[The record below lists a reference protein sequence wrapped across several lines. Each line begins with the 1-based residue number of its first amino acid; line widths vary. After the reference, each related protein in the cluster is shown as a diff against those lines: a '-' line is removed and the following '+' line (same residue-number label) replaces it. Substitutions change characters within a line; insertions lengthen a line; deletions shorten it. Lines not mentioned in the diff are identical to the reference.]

1 MGFDIMYLISTGIAS
16 LQEYL
21 ALHVLLC
28 LIPAFFLAGAIASL
42 FSKESV
48 LRFFGAD
55 APKYVSYSVAAVSGC
70 LLAVC
75 SCTVL
80 PLFAGIYKRGAG
92 IGPATTFLF
101 SAPAINILAIV
112 YTARILGYD
121 LGAARALAAITL
133 SIVIGLSMA
142 LVFERNREERKAI
155 KTFGEEKHVH
165 SAWLFALLLAI
176 LVTPEILTEWADMLL
191 VGIPLILI
199 TGYVS
204 FKWFSAE
211 ERKSWMAETWFL
223 VKMITPLLLV
233 GVFFAGIIVELVPA
247 EYVVGYVGGAGVGS
261 YLIASVSAAL
271 MYFSTL
277 TEVPIIS
284 ALILLGMGKGPA
296 LAMLLAGPALSL
308 PNMIVINRIMGLK
321 RGMIYIVLVVA
332 VAAISGMI
340 FSAYLAGD
348 YYK

>member
-1 MGFDIMYLISTGIAS
+1 MMTSYLIDLAYVGIAS

-48 LRFFGAD
+48 LKYFGAD
-55 APKYVSYSVAAVSGC
+55 APKYVSYTVAAVSGC

-112 YTARILGYD
+112 YTAKILGYD
-121 LGAARALAAITL
+121 LGVARAVIAILL
-133 SIVIGLSMA
+133 SVFIGLMMA
-142 LVFERNREERKAI
+142 FIYEKKNIERKSI
-155 KTFGEEKHVH
+155 QTFGDEKHAHTV
-165 SAWLFALLLAI
+165 WLFLLLLAI
-176 LVTPEILTEWADMLL
+176 LITPEILPTWNPMLF
-191 VGIPLILI
+191 VEIPLILV
-199 TGYVS
+199 TVYVS
-204 FKWFSAE
+204 LKWFSKDE
-211 ERKSWMAETWFL
+211 LESWMSETWFL
-223 VKMITPLLLV
+223 VKQITPLLLI
-233 GVFFAGIIVELVPA
+233 GVFFAGIMVELLPA
-247 EYVVGYVGGAGVGS
+247 DYVVKYVGGSTFSS
-261 YLIASVSAAL
+261 YMIASVAAAL

-284 ALILLGMGKGPA
+284 ALTVLGMGKGPA
-296 LAMLLAGPALSL
+296 LSMLLAGPALSL
-308 PNMIVINRIMGLK
+308 PNMIVINRIMGFQK
-321 RGMIYIVLVVA
+321 AMTYILLVVVIA
-332 VAAISGMI
+332 TISGYVFGTYFI
-340 FSAYLAGD
+340 
-348 YYK
+348 

>member
-1 MGFDIMYLISTGIAS
+1 MVSNLTDLAYIGFAS
-16 LQEYL
+16 VQEYL

-48 LRFFGAD
+48 LKFFGAD
-55 APKYVSYSVAAVSGC
+55 APKYVSYTVAAVSGC

-112 YTARILGYD
+112 YTAKILGYD
-121 LGAARALAAITL
+121 LGVARAVIAITL
-133 SIVIGLSMA
+133 SIVIGLVMA
-142 LVFERNREERKAI
+142 FIYERNNGERKTI
-155 KTFGEEKHVH
+155 KTFGEEKHAHTV
-165 SAWLFALLLAI
+165 WLFLLLLAI
-176 LVTPEILTEWADMLL
+176 LVTPEIFPTWNPMLFIE
-191 VGIPLILI
+191 IPLILI
-199 TGYVS
+199 TIYVS
-204 FKWFSAE
+204 LKWFDRDE
-211 ERKSWMAETWFL
+211 LESWMGETWFL
-223 VKMITPLLLV
+223 IKQITPLLII
-233 GVFFAGIIVELVPA
+233 GVFFAGIIVELLPA
-247 EYVVGYVGGAGVGS
+247 EYVVKYVGGASAGS
-261 YLIASVSAAL
+261 YVIASVSAAL

-284 ALILLGMGKGPA
+284 ALTLLGMGKGPA

-308 PNMIVINRIMGLK
+308 PNMIVISRIMGLQK
-321 RGMIYIVLVVA
+321 GMTYISLVV
-332 VAAISGMI
+332 VISAISGYVFGMYI
-340 FSAYLAGD
+340 M
-348 YYK
+348 

>member
-1 MGFDIMYLISTGIAS
+1 MTSYLVDLAYVGIAS

-48 LRFFGAD
+48 LKYFGAD
-55 APKYVSYSVAAVSGC
+55 APKYVSYTVAAVSGC

-112 YTARILGYD
+112 YTAKILGYD
-121 LGAARALAAITL
+121 LGVARAVIAILL
-133 SIVIGLSMA
+133 SVFIGIMMA
-142 LVFERNREERKAI
+142 FIYEKYNGERKSI
-155 KTFGEEKHVH
+155 KTFGEEKHAHTV
-165 SAWLFALLLAI
+165 WLFLLLLAI
-176 LVTPEILTEWADMLL
+176 LVTPEILPTWNPMLF
-191 VGIPLILI
+191 VEIPLILI
-199 TGYVS
+199 TIYVS
-204 FKWFSAE
+204 LKWFSKDE
-211 ERKSWMAETWFL
+211 IESWMTETWFL
-223 VKMITPLLLV
+223 VKQITPLLLI
-233 GVFFAGIIVELVPA
+233 GVFFAGIMVELLPA
-247 EYVVGYVGGAGVGS
+247 EYVVKYVGGSTFTS
-261 YLIASVSAAL
+261 YIIASVAAAL

-284 ALILLGMGKGPA
+284 ALTLLGMGKGPA
-296 LAMLLAGPALSL
+296 LSMLLAGPALSL
-308 PNMIVINRIMGLK
+308 PNMIVISRIMGVRKGLT
-321 RGMIYIVLVVA
+321 YISLVVVIA
-332 VAAISGMI
+332 TISGFVFGTYFI
-340 FSAYLAGD
+340 
-348 YYK
+348 

>member
-1 MGFDIMYLISTGIAS
+1 MTSYLVDLAYIGIAS
-16 LQEYL
+16 VQEYL

-48 LRFFGAD
+48 LKFFGAD
-55 APKYVSYSVAAVSGC
+55 APKYVSYTVAAVSGC

-112 YTARILGYD
+112 YTAKILGYD
-121 LGAARALAAITL
+121 LGVARAVIAITL
-133 SIVIGLSMA
+133 SIVIGLVMA
-142 LVFERNREERKAI
+142 SIYERNNGERKSI
-155 KTFGEEKHVH
+155 KTFGEEKHAHTV
-165 SAWLFALLLAI
+165 WLFLLLLAI
-176 LVTPEILTEWADMLL
+176 LVTPEIFPTWNPMLFIE
-191 VGIPLILI
+191 IPLILI
-199 TGYVS
+199 TIYVS
-204 FKWFSAE
+204 LKWFDRDE
-211 ERKSWMAETWFL
+211 LESWMGETWFL
-223 VKMITPLLLV
+223 VKQITPLLLI
-233 GVFFAGIIVELVPA
+233 GVFFAGIIVELLPA
-247 EYVVGYVGGAGVGS
+247 EYVVEYVGGATAGS
-261 YLIASVSAAL
+261 YVIASVSAAL

-284 ALILLGMGKGPA
+284 ALTLLGMGKGPA

-308 PNMIVINRIMGLK
+308 PNMIVISRIMGVQK
-321 RGMIYIVLVVA
+321 GMTYISLVV
-332 VAAISGMI
+332 VISAISGYI
-340 FSAYLAGD
+340 FGMYII
-348 YYK
+348 

>member
-1 MGFDIMYLISTGIAS
+1 MMTSYLIDLAYVGIAS

-48 LRFFGAD
+48 LKYFGAD
-55 APKYVSYSVAAVSGC
+55 APKYVSYTVAAVSGC

-112 YTARILGYD
+112 YTAKILGYD
-121 LGAARALAAITL
+121 LGVARAVIAIFL
-133 SIVIGLSMA
+133 SVFIGLMMA
-142 LVFERNREERKAI
+142 FIYEKRNADRKSI
-155 KTFGEEKHVH
+155 QTFGDEKHAHTV
-165 SAWLFALLLAI
+165 WLFFLLLAI
-176 LVTPEILTEWADMLL
+176 LITPEILPTWNPMLF
-191 VGIPLILI
+191 VEIPLILV
-199 TGYVS
+199 TVYVS
-204 FKWFSAE
+204 LKWFSKDE
-211 ERKSWMAETWFL
+211 LESWMSETWFL
-223 VKMITPLLLV
+223 VKQITPLLLI
-233 GVFFAGIIVELVPA
+233 GVFFAGIMVELLPA
-247 EYVVGYVGGAGVGS
+247 EYVVKYVGGSAFSS
-261 YLIASVSAAL
+261 YMIASVAAAL

-284 ALILLGMGKGPA
+284 ALTVLGMGKGPA
-296 LAMLLAGPALSL
+296 LSMLLAGPALSL
-308 PNMIVINRIMGLK
+308 PNMIVISRIMGFQK
-321 RGMIYIVLVVA
+321 AMTYILLVVVIA
-332 VAAISGMI
+332 TISGYVFGTYFI
-340 FSAYLAGD
+340 
-348 YYK
+348 

>member
-1 MGFDIMYLISTGIAS
+1 MDPYITHLISVGFAS

-48 LRFFGAD
+48 LTFFGAD
-55 APKYVSYSVAAVSGC
+55 APKHVSYSVAAVSGC

-112 YTARILGYD
+112 YTAKILGYD
-121 LGAARALAAITL
+121 LGIARALAAITL
-133 SIVIGLSMA
+133 SVVIGLSMA
-142 LVFERNREERKAI
+142 LIFERNNGERKSI
-155 KTFGEEKHVH
+155 KTFGEEKHAH
-165 SAWLFALLLAI
+165 SAWLFVLLLAI
-176 LVTPEILTEWADMLL
+176 LVVPEILTAWSTMLL
-191 VGIPLILI
+191 VEIPLILI
-199 TGYVS
+199 TVYVS
-204 FKWFSAE
+204 FKWFTAE
-211 ERKSWMAETWFL
+211 ERQSWMSETWFL

-233 GVFFAGIIVELVPA
+233 GVFFAGIIVELIPA
-247 EYVVGYVGGAGVGS
+247 EYVVEYVGGANAGS
-261 YLIASVSAAL
+261 YIIASVSAAL

-284 ALILLGMGKGPA
+284 ALTVLGMGKGPA

-308 PNMIVINRIMGLK
+308 PNMIVISRIMGLK
-321 RGMIYIVLVVA
+321 KGMTYILLVVI
-332 VAAISGMI
+332 VAAFSGIM
-340 FSAYLAGD
+340 FASYLANGIQV
-348 YYK
+348 

>member
-1 MGFDIMYLISTGIAS
+1 MTSYLVDLAYVGIAS

-48 LRFFGAD
+48 LKFFGAD
-55 APKYVSYSVAAVSGC
+55 APKYVSYTVAAVSGC

-112 YTARILGYD
+112 YTAKILGYD
-121 LGAARALAAITL
+121 LGVARAVIAILL
-133 SIVIGLSMA
+133 SVFIGLMMA
-142 LVFERNREERKAI
+142 FIYEKKNADRKSI
-155 KTFGEEKHVH
+155 QTFGDEKHAHTV
-165 SAWLFALLLAI
+165 WLFLLLLAI
-176 LVTPEILTEWADMLL
+176 LITPEILPTWNPMLF
-191 VGIPLILI
+191 VQIPLILV
-199 TGYVS
+199 TVYVS
-204 FKWFSAE
+204 LKWFSKDE
-211 ERKSWMAETWFL
+211 LESWMSETWFL
-223 VKMITPLLLV
+223 VKQITPLLLI
-233 GVFFAGIIVELVPA
+233 GVFFAGIMVELLPA
-247 EYVVGYVGGAGVGS
+247 EYVVKYVGGSTFSS
-261 YLIASVSAAL
+261 YVIASVAAAL

-284 ALILLGMGKGPA
+284 ALTLLGMGKGPA
-296 LAMLLAGPALSL
+296 LSMLLAGPALSL
-308 PNMIVINRIMGLK
+308 PNMIVISRIMGFQK
-321 RGMIYIVLVVA
+321 AMTYILLVVVIA
-332 VAAISGMI
+332 TISGYVFGTYFI
-340 FSAYLAGD
+340 
-348 YYK
+348 